1 MQGNY
6 LSPII
11 DALKPILIFAAV
23 IWGAE
28 IIVTMLIKDYKK
40 ANIGSSYTKDD
51 ARVRLTVL
59 QNRRPTWIE
68 TGFEAFTSSLKSSL
82 QGRLQSFNRS
92 NLTTQNDLHGRK
104 QESND

>member
-1 MQGNY
+1 MVLQE
-6 LSPII
+6 SFWEF
-11 DALKPILIFAAV
+11 LKLT
-23 IWGAE
+23 GR
-28 IIVTMLIKDYKK
+28 
-40 ANIGSSYTKDD
+40 NIGSSYTKDD

>member
-6 LSPII
+6 LSPIL
-11 DALKPILIFAAV
+11 DACKPILIFAAV
-23 IWGAE
+23 LWGIE
-28 IIVTMLIKDYKK
+28 IIITMLIKDHKK
-40 ANIGSSYTKDD
+40 

-104 QESND
+104 QERND

>member
-1 MQGNY
+1 M
-6 LSPII
+6 
-11 DALKPILIFAAV
+11 
-23 IWGAE
+23 
-28 IIVTMLIKDYKK
+28 
-40 ANIGSSYTKDD
+40 
-51 ARVRLTVL
+51 RLTVL

-104 QESND
+104 QERND